1 MPAHLILYNP
11 QKTQS
16 DPAAGMA
23 NILAGKGFVCDWSVR
38 FPFGITPGRR
48 LFFYHT
54 GKPRGIFA
62 AGVALPANIPATR
75 EWFGNVPDPVEPG
88 LAVYAEADW
97 KGEKETA
104 LYVNAK
110 WEMMADPKEGR
121 VLVPFERLRS
131 ESPFTRVFTKR
142 SKGKVEGYAP
152 QSSGSCIDDEVATA
166 LYAECVKAFRAVLRE
181 KGNAPHAAVS
191 GGASVAKP
199 EKTPRKTRIGGAAR
213 RSAMTPEERA
223 KIERAAVDAVESHYR
238 ELGCEVV
245 SREYDYVGW
254 DLDVYKGGTI
264 FRRVEVKGTQSSD
277 VHVELTPNEYAK
289 SGDSRYRL
297 AVVRNALAANPACA
311 IYARKGGEWRRV
323 SGMESGGDNDASER
337 LTMEEKTSAIVRA

>member
-11 QKTQS
+11 GQTED
-16 DPAAGMA
+16 DPAAEA
-23 NILAGKGFVCDWSVR
+23 AATLAGDTIVDRWSIR
-38 FPFGITPGRR
+38 FPAGVTPGRR

-62 AGVALPANIPATR
+62 AGVALPVNIPAAR
-75 EWFGNVPDPVEPG
+75 KWYGNVPDPFEPG
-88 LAVYAEADW
+88 LAAYEYADW
-97 KGEKETA
+97 RGQKETA
-104 LYVNAK
+104 RYINAE
-110 WEMMADPKEGR
+110 WEMMVDPKEGR

-131 ESPFTRVFTKR
+131 ESPFTRVFTKK
-142 SKGKVEGYAP
+142 SGGGIKGHAP
-152 QSSGSCIDDEVATA
+152 QWSGSRIDDEVATA
-166 LYAECVKAFRAVLRE
+166 LYAECVAAFRAVLRE
-181 KGNAPHAAVS
+181 KGNAPHAAILDD
-191 GGASVAKP
+191 APAAKR
-199 EKTPRKTRIGGAAR
+199 EGTPRKTRTGGAVR

-223 KIERAAVDAVESHYR
+223 KIERAAVDAVEAHYR

-254 DLDVYKGGTI
+254 DLDVCKGGAI

-323 SGMESGGDNDASER
+323 SGMESGGDKGASER